1 MRTKQVLCPLITV
14 VALAC
19 GGDGGTGPSQ
29 TFENIAGTYVGAVT
43 ATTQGIQMDGNFSI
57 TITQSRGDLGGTHS
71 LAGTLSNSSGSTPFQ
86 GSGSLQ
92 GTIAPGS
99 NPSVNITANN
109 ATCPNVSSTV
119 SGTYDSANRALT
131 FPSMSIPFFDQNCQV
146 QLTFTNLS
154 VVLHR

>member
-1 MRTKQVLCPLITV
+1 MRMKHLLFPLITV

-43 ATTQGIQMDGNFSI
+43 ATTQGVHMDGNFSI
-57 TITQSRGDLGGTHS
+57 TITQSQGDLGGTHS
-71 LAGTLSNSSGSTPFQ
+71 LAGTLSNNSGSTPFQ

-99 NPSVNITANN
+99 NPSVNITASN
-109 ATCPNVSSTV
+109 ATCPNVPGTL

-131 FPSMSIPFFDQNCQV
+131 FPSTSIPFFDQNCQV
-146 QLTFTNLS
+146 ALTFTNIGL
-154 VVLHR
+154 VLHR